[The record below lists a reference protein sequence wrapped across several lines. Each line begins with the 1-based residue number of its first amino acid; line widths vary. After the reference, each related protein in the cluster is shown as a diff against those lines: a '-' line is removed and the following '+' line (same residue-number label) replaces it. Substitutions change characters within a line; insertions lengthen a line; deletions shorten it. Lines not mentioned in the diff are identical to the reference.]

1 MEPAPVQGKYDQAEI
16 GEFRV
21 SPLLFLS
28 IKCILNGPS
37 SCLLQHRTIDWC
49 ACSPVAIQQDE
60 FEHMLAVI
68 RRSPNIFFARKF
80 DPSIDI
86 FPINGLEESLGV
98 LDRFTPGLQ

>member
-1 MEPAPVQGKYDQAEI
+1 MY
-16 GEFRV
+16 
-21 SPLLFLS
+21 LS
-28 IKCILNGPS
+28 S
-37 SCLLQHRTIDWC
+37 HRTIDWC

-60 FEHMLAVI
+60 FEHMLDVI
-68 RRSPNIFFARKF
+68 QRSPNIFFARKF